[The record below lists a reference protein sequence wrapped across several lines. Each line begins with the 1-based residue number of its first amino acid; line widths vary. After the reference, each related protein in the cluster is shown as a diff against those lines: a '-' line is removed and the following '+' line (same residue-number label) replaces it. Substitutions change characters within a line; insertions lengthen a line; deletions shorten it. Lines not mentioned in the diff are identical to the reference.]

1 MLDAMQFNPRALRD
15 AFGCFPSGITVVTT
29 RDHNGL
35 PTGVTVSSFS
45 SLSLEP
51 PLCVFSLIR
60 TQVSCRWIEARG
72 AFTVNILGAEQ
83 TETATQ
89 FATPSEDKFA
99 DIGWTEGRNGM
110 PVIEGSLA
118 HFECSK
124 WATYDGG
131 DHLLI
136 VGEITHFAHTQGTP
150 LIYCGGQI
158 APVTG

>member
-1 MLDAMQFNPRALRD
+1 MLDTMQFDSRALRN

-29 RDHNGL
+29 RDHDGL
-35 PTGVTVSSFS
+35 PTGITVSSFS

-60 TQVSCRWIEARG
+60 TQVSCRWIEARE
-72 AFTVNILGAEQ
+72 AFTVNILEAKQ
-83 TETATQ
+83 TETAMQ

-99 DIGWTEGRNGM
+99 GIAWSEGRNGM
-110 PVIEGSLA
+110 PVIDGSLA

-136 VGEITHFAHTQGTP
+136 VGQITHFAQTEGAP
-150 LIYCGGQI
+150 LIYREGKI
-158 APVTG
+158 AAATG

>member
-1 MLDAMQFNPRALRD
+1 MLDDRQFDPRALRD

-29 RDHNGL
+29 RDHGGL

-60 TQVSCRWIEARG
+60 TQVSCRWIEARE

-83 TETATQ
+83 TETAVQ
-89 FATPSEDKFA
+89 FATPSENKF
-99 DIGWTEGRNGM
+99 DGIGWTEGRNGM
-110 PVIEGSLA
+110 PVIAGSLA
-118 HFECSK
+118 HFECAK
-124 WATYDGG
+124 WAIYDGG

-136 VGEITHFAHTQGTP
+136 VGEITHFARSEGTP
-150 LIYCGGQI
+150 LIYRSGKI
-158 APVTG
+158 VAVTG

>member
-1 MLDAMQFNPRALRD
+1 MLDTMQFDTRALRD
-15 AFGCFPSGITVVTT
+15 AFGCFASGITVVTM
-29 RDHNGL
+29 RDHGGL

-60 TQVSCRWIEARG
+60 TQVSCRWIEARE

-83 TETATQ
+83 SETAVQ

-99 DIGWTEGRNGM
+99 GVRWTEGRNGM
-110 PVIEGSLA
+110 PVIDGSLA
-118 HFECSK
+118 HFECCK

-131 DHLLI
+131 DHVLI
-136 VGEITHFAHTQGTP
+136 VGEITHFARTEGTP
-150 LIYCGGQI
+150 LIYRSGKI